1 MTAYSFSDGSNPYK
15 ISKPLFATVTWWG
28 VDLSGIYTCICI
40 YNLIEYIYV
49 VQAPSTMSKT
59 SVGCYF
65 IVACLPNSYVFS
77 NENIT
82 SWRKTDYRMWISSD
96 FSRFFESQ
104 VLDKQFEEPP
114 ESRGI
119 SFQRQQFSLQFT
131 PWCCKHEL
139 MFNGLIF
146 FVCPSLCVLI
156 VVCLRRP
163 KHGIVRLNL
172 NQKQT
177 ELFERKVPKECIF
190 WVHKH
195 SWPTRPTKRAKRM
208 LKETSGSPLLV
219 YVGKCLTFVLESRS
233 KIQWYW
239 LYTCFLRKQHLF
251 ASTNQSVV
259 FEELG
264 IVEQCQYFK

>member
-1 MTAYSFSDGSNPYK
+1 
-15 ISKPLFATVTWWG
+15 
-28 VDLSGIYTCICI
+28 
-40 YNLIEYIYV
+40 
-49 VQAPSTMSKT
+49 MSKT

-65 IVACLPNSYVFS
+65 IVACLPNSNVFS

-190 WVHKH
+190 WVSQTLVTHATHEARKENAQRDVGE
-195 SWPTRPTKRAKRM
+195 SLVGLRREMPYLCTGVPFQDTMILIIYLLFAK
-208 LKETSGSPLLV
+208 T
-219 YVGKCLTFVLESRS
+219 TFVCLNQP
-233 KIQWYW
+233 IC
-239 LYTCFLRKQHLF
+239 CFWR
-251 ASTNQSVV
+251 ARNCRTMSV
-259 FEELG
+259 L
-264 IVEQCQYFK
+264 